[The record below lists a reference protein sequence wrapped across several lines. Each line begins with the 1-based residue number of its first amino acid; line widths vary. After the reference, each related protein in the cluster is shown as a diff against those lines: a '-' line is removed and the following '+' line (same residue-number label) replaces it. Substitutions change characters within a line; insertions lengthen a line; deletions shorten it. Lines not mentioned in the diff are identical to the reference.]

1 MTCARECADVQSKKR
16 LTLRRIAVCY
26 MCLFVIILFMKN
38 SSAAAKWVSAGIS
51 LCARTLIPSL
61 FPFMVVSSMVI
72 SSGACT
78 EFFGALAK
86 PLCSVLRVSRD
97 GACALVLGWLC
108 GFPIGARCAR
118 ELYGNGRISF
128 DEYERLTCISGTPS
142 PAFLILSVGGG
153 MLGDVRLGAV
163 LYFVCV
169 SCAILMGIVLRM
181 RRGERAYAPIC
192 RTKSTRKPLLECF
205 VRSVSDS
212 ATAMMTVCSFVIF
225 FSAFLGVL
233 EQSIK
238 FLGLSDTAHAV
249 VFCIFEMTTGLYRVC
264 ALAPASALPL
274 CALAAGWA
282 GLCVHFQTIAICGGT
297 GLRLSRYFSVQLLRA
312 LLCAGVCCIAQ
323 WVIQWTYQFS

>member
-1 MTCARECADVQSKKR
+1 MTCARECADVQTKKR

-26 MCLFVIILFMKN
+26 MCLFIIILFMKN
-38 SSAAAKWVSAGIS
+38 SSAAAEWVASGIA

-86 PLCSVLRVSRD
+86 PLCSVLGVSRD
-97 GACALVLGWLC
+97 GSCALVLGWLC
-108 GFPIGARCAR
+108 GFPIGARCAC
-118 ELYGNGRISF
+118 ELYKGGRISF

-169 SCAILMGIVLRM
+169 SCAVVTGIFLNM
-181 RRGERAYAPIC
+181 RRKERACSPVSA
-192 RTKSTRKPLLECF
+192 TRVARRPLLESL
-205 VRSVSDS
+205 VRAVSDS
-212 ATAMMTVCSFVIF
+212 ATAMMNVCAFVIF

-249 VFCIFEMTTGLYRVC
+249 VFCIFEMTTGLYRIC
-264 ALAPASALPL
+264 SLSLASALPL
-274 CALAAGWA
+274 CALSAGWS
-282 GLCVHFQTIAICGGT
+282 GLCIHFQTIAICGGT
-297 GLRLSRYFSVQLLRA
+297 GLRLSRYFTVQLLRA
-312 LLCAGVCCIAQ
+312 LLCTGVCCIAQ
-323 WVIQWTYQFS
+323 WVIQ